1 MTVKYESKRELDF
14 KSCQNYTWGGTLG
27 VWKGIGAG
35 WESCYNYVRYESGDR
50 KRVSFQHDVWCA
62 DSVPNLLF
70 TELFYIANNRHARKS
85 DYMEAR
91 TGVVHWN
98 PVLVRQVQ
106 D

>member
-50 KRVSFQHDVWCA
+50 KRVSFQHGVWYA

-91 TGVVHWN
+91 RGVVHWN